1 MKIKTPL
8 ILASCIFATASAVFS
23 QDAPEP
29 DWQTSIVTFDITRN
43 NYNFRIP
50 WDKRAQTAAKLGTVI
65 EGNEILTTAQGLANR
80 TLVRLQKGGRGK
92 WYNGSVEW
100 VDYQANLAVVGVS
113 DPTFWEGLAPV
124 RFAQA
129 DELKRNLQIVRW
141 RGGNI
146 ERRAAEFSRFSVADA
161 NFNQAPR
168 IEMKT
173 SSEMEGAG
181 RGELMVSGGRVVG
194 LVASKSGSTCSV
206 IPTPF
211 IMSILEKRASGDYR
225 GLGFFDFIWQPAS
238 NPATTKYFEFSGQTG
253 GVLLIKPSTRPG
265 AESPLKLH
273 DIILEIDGYPIDI
286 QGDYL
291 DPDYGHV
298 IMEYLACRKKWAG
311 DIVKFKI
318 WRDGEKREIDYVLP
332 KADFSKNLIIDGP
345 VGKEPTYVI
354 AGGLVFVPLSAEF
367 LSSWGADWQRTA
379 PFRLVY
385 YNKQKAKKDQ
395 PSLVV
400 LSLVLPDSYN
410 IGYQERNIQ
419 NLVLDQANG
428 RQISKLDDLIGAL
441 ENPQNGFHVFQFN
454 KGSSV
459 QKIILEADQLDK
471 ANQRIAKRY
480 GVARLQK
487 LK

>member
-1 MKIKTPL
+1 M
-8 ILASCIFATASAVFS
+8 
-23 QDAPEP
+23 EP
-29 DWQTSIVTFDITRN
+29 
-43 NYNFRIP
+43 
-50 WDKRAQTAAKLGTVI
+50 
-65 EGNEILTTAQGLANR
+65 
-80 TLVRLQKGGRGK
+80 
-92 WYNGSVEW
+92 
-100 VDYQANLAVVGVS
+100 
-113 DPTFWEGLAPV
+113 
-124 RFAQA
+124 
-129 DELKRNLQIVRW
+129 
-141 RGGNI
+141 
-146 ERRAAEFSRFSVADA
+146 
-161 NFNQAPR
+161 
-168 IEMKT
+168 
-173 SSEMEGAG
+173 
-181 RGELMVSGGRVVG
+181 
-194 LVASKSGSTCSV
+194 
-206 IPTPF
+206 
-211 IMSILEKRASGDYR
+211 
-225 GLGFFDFIWQPAS
+225 
-238 NPATTKYFEFSGQTG
+238 
-253 GVLLIKPSTRPG
+253 
-265 AESPLKLH
+265 
-273 DIILEIDGYPIDI
+273 
-286 QGDYL
+286 
-291 DPDYGHV
+291 
-298 IMEYLACRKKWAG
+298 LACRKKWAG
-311 DIVKFKI
+311 DIVEFKI
-318 WRDGEKREIDYVLP
+318 WRDGEKQEIDYVLP

-410 IGYQERNIQ
+410 IGYQERNTQ
-419 NLVLDQANG
+419 NLVLDRANG

>member
-1 MKIKTPL
+1 M
-8 ILASCIFATASAVFS
+8 
-23 QDAPEP
+23 
-29 DWQTSIVTFDITRN
+29 
-43 NYNFRIP
+43 
-50 WDKRAQTAAKLGTVI
+50 
-65 EGNEILTTAQGLANR
+65 
-80 TLVRLQKGGRGK
+80 
-92 WYNGSVEW
+92 
-100 VDYQANLAVVGVS
+100 
-113 DPTFWEGLAPV
+113 
-124 RFAQA
+124 
-129 DELKRNLQIVRW
+129 
-141 RGGNI
+141 
-146 ERRAAEFSRFSVADA
+146 
-161 NFNQAPR
+161 
-168 IEMKT
+168 
-173 SSEMEGAG
+173 
-181 RGELMVSGGRVVG
+181 
-194 LVASKSGSTCSV
+194 
-206 IPTPF
+206 
-211 IMSILEKRASGDYR
+211 
-225 GLGFFDFIWQPAS
+225 
-238 NPATTKYFEFSGQTG
+238 
-253 GVLLIKPSTRPG
+253 LLIKPSTRPG
-265 AESPLKLH
+265 AKSPLKLH

-311 DIVKFKI
+311 DIVKLKI
-318 WRDGEKREIDYVLP
+318 WRDGDKQEIDYVLP

-367 LSSWGADWQRTA
+367 LSSWGANWQRTA

-410 IGYQERNIQ
+410 IGYQERNTQ
-419 NLVLDQANG
+419 NLVLDRANG

-441 ENPQNGFHVFQFN
+441 ENPQDGFHVFQFN

-459 QKIILEADQLDK
+459 QKIILDAEQLDE

>member
-8 ILASCIFATASAVFS
+8 ILASCILVTTSAVFS

-29 DWQTSIVTFDITRN
+29 DWQASIVTFDITRN
-43 NYNFRIP
+43 NFNFRIP

-113 DPTFWEGLAPV
+113 DPVFWEGLAPL

-129 DELKRNLQIVRW
+129 NELKRNLQIVRW

-168 IEMKT
+168 IEMKA

-181 RGELMVSGGRVVG
+181 RGERMVSGGRVVG
-194 LVASKSGSTCSV
+194 LVASKSASTCSV
-206 IPTPF
+206 IPAPF
-211 IMSILEKRASGDYR
+211 ITSILEKRASDDYR

-238 NPATTKYFEFSGQTG
+238 NPATTKYFEFSGQAG

-265 AESPLKLH
+265 AKSPLKLH

-291 DPDYGHV
+291 APDYGHV
-298 IMEYLACRKKWAG
+298 IM
-311 DIVKFKI
+311 
-318 WRDGEKREIDYVLP
+318 
-332 KADFSKNLIIDGP
+332 
-345 VGKEPTYVI
+345 EPTYVI

-367 LSSWGADWQRTA
+367 LSSWGANWQRTA

-410 IGYQERNIQ
+410 IGYQERNTQ
-419 NLVLDQANG
+419 NLVLDRANG

-441 ENPQNGFHVFQFN
+441 ENPQDGFHVFQFN

-459 QKIILEADQLDK
+459 QKIILDAEQLDE